1 MRTAPLPHPS
11 PPQTP
16 QARHFI
22 NPAKPAHMSSG
33 TEQRQLSYKVVK
45 EKLGQETSVTKT
57 LKDGKDSPPY
67 LGSPMLALVTFCP
80 E

>member
-1 MRTAPLPHPS
+1 
-11 PPQTP
+11 
-16 QARHFI
+16 
-22 NPAKPAHMSSG
+22 MSSG

-67 LGSPMLALVTFCP
+67 LGCRGGVLSPVLALVTFCP